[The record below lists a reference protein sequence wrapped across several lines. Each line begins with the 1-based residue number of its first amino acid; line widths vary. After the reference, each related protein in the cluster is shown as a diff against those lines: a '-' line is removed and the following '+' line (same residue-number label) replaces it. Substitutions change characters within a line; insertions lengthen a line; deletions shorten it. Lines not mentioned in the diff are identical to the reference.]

1 MAGRDAGQ
9 DGWRGV
15 KLAWT
20 LEARQDRRHIR
31 TYIAKENPA
40 AALTLDA
47 LFTQKA
53 RNLVHHP
60 AIARP
65 GRVTGT
71 YELVAH
77 RNYILVYDVADDLVR
92 ILRLLH
98 ARRQWPP
105 IAGITDQ
112 AETPN
117 E

>member
-1 MAGRDAGQ
+1 MK
-9 DGWRGV
+9 V
-15 KLAWT
+15 AWT

-40 AALTLDA
+40 AALMLDA
-47 LFTQKA
+47 LFTKKA
-53 RNLVHHP
+53 RNLVNHP

-65 GRVTGT
+65 GRVAGT
-71 YELVAH
+71 RELVVH

-105 IAGITDQ
+105 IAAIADQ

>member
-47 LFTQKA
+47 LFTKKA
-53 RNLVHHP
+53 RD
-60 AIARP
+60 
-65 GRVTGT
+65 
-71 YELVAH
+71 
-77 RNYILVYDVADDLVR
+77 YDVADDLVR

-105 IAGITDQ
+105 ITDVADQ